1 MPNRA
6 YKAIE
11 PIDRGLQGKRDN
23 DGNFIANPSNPN
35 MFRTL
40 PPSFTQPPEEKEY
53 SADDKRVAG
62 IMGKLEGVIDTD
74 DLMFLVNYI
83 NKGGLDQNEN

>member
-1 MPNRA
+1 MPYRMI
-6 YKAIE
+6 K
-11 PIDRGLQGKRDN
+11 PIQDRGLQGNRDN
-23 DGNFIANPSNPN
+23 DGNFKAAPD
-35 MFRTL
+35 FGTL